1 MEVKQ
6 SKRIQTSILS
16 GTEKKVLRWLALRQ
30 PSWMTSDMMTAIG
43 VLGAIII
50 GAGYALTNYGI
61 GFLWLST
68 LGYVINWYGDSLDGT
83 LARVRN
89 RQRPIY
95 GYYLDHTVDCINE
108 VFMFIGAGLSPFFD
122 LRVTM
127 LALVFYL
134 LLTVNVSMNAHLR
147 SEFNLTYAGMGPTE
161 FRIIMMIL
169 NTVMFCFGE
178 RMYDSIVP
186 NALVIVITA
195 VLGII
200 YLVTVFSDLRK
211 YSKLDPMPKD

>member
-95 GYYLDHTVDCINE
+95 GYYLDHTVDGINE

-195 VLGII
+195 ALGII

>member
-95 GYYLDHTVDCINE
+95 GYYLDHTVDGINE

-161 FRIIMMIL
+161 FRIVMMIL